1 MWALVSGSSGGGGGG
16 VRDWRNFQSSST
28 RSRNNQRSG
37 WAEQGIATQLVSQI
51 AERSV
56 RQLAA
61 EYAARGALEE
71 RTNEMTAAAV
81 AHPVGMEVVTA
92 RCRNGAEWRRQK
104 EINKRAK
111 EVIRARQEK
120 ADEDATRAAHNG
132 EVVRRSAAGAAEE
145 KRKRRAEKNKRHR
158 KNKQVKRIQGVERR
172 VEGEGRGRLGGA
184 EQHYGGRSSVGG
196 CAVEDQTGND
206 GNACGEEAAVGARDE
221 YVDGGTIWREQ
232 SAARQELV
240 GVEAEM
246 QCTRY
251 KRSW

>member
-1 MWALVSGSSGGGGGG
+1 MGGSGAS
-16 VRDWRNFQSSST
+16 
-28 RSRNNQRSG
+28 
-37 WAEQGIATQLVSQI
+37 IATQLVSQI

-71 RTNEMTAAAV
+71 RTNEMTAV

-92 RCRNGAEWRRQK
+92 RCRDGAEWRRQK

-132 EVVRRSAAGAAEE
+132 EVVRRSAARAAEK

-184 EQHYGGRSSVGG
+184 EQRYGGRSSVGG

-232 SAARQELV
+232 SAIRPELV
-240 GVEAEM
+240 GVEAKM
-246 QCTRY
+246 QWTRY
-251 KRSW
+251 KRIILVIRKCL